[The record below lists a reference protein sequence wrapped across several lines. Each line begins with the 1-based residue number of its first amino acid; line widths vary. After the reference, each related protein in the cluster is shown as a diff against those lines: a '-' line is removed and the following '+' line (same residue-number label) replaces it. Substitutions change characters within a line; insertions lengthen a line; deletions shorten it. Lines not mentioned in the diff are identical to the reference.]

1 MNIKSSFLETISW
14 NSKGLVPA
22 IVQCAETQRVLMF
35 AWMSRESLL
44 RTIKEQRTVFW
55 SRSRGELWFKGDTSG
70 SVQQVREIKIDCDND
85 CLLIKVKQLGT
96 GACHT
101 GRETCFFRILDND
114 GNDWYEERN

>member
-22 IVQCAETQRVLMF
+22 IVQCNETQRVLMF

-101 GRETCFFRILDND
+101 GKETCFFRILDND